1 MNLYLIALI
10 PHLDL
15 REHIRS
21 LKEEM
26 KVRFNAKH
34 ALKSPAH
41 ITLQMP
47 FKRNSEHEP
56 LLIKTLQYLASQQ
69 HTFTINL
76 AGFGCFS
83 PRVIFVK
90 VEKHEPIIELHSKI
104 KKALSDG
111 LSFKENEI
119 SKNIHPHMTIAT
131 QDLTEKAFLKAW
143 SAFEKR
149 EFKSSFITK
158 SLFLLKHSGKSW
170 DIYKEFLFQE

>member
-10 PHLDL
+10 PYHQL
-15 REHIRS
+15 REQIRY

-26 KVRFNAKH
+26 KEHFNAKH

-47 FKRNSEHEP
+47 FKRSKEDEHH
-56 LLIKTLQYLASQQ
+56 LISILQEFASGQYSFKVELSDFSC
-69 HTFTINL
+69 FT
-76 AGFGCFS
+76 
-83 PRVIFVK
+83 PHVIFVK
-90 VEKHEPIIELHSKI
+90 VKNHEPIIELHSNM
-104 KKALSDG
+104 KKVLLDG
-111 LSFKENEI
+111 LSFKEYEV

-131 QDLTEKAFLKAW
+131 RDLTEKAFLKAW

-149 EFKSSFITK
+149 EFKASITAK
-158 SLFLLKHSGKSW
+158 SIYLLKHNGKSW

>member
-10 PHLDL
+10 PHLEL
-15 REHIRS
+15 REQIRS

-26 KVRFNAKH
+26 KVRFYTKH

-47 FKRNSEHEP
+47 FKRSKEDEHH
-56 LLIKTLQYLASQQ
+56 LISILQEFASGQYS
-69 HTFTINL
+69 FKVELSN
-76 AGFGCFS
+76 FSCFS

-90 VEKHEPIIELHSKI
+90 VENHEPIIELQSKM

-111 LSFKENEI
+111 LSFKENEV

-131 QDLTEKAFLKAW
+131 RDLTEKAFLKAW
-143 SAFEKR
+143 SAFEKH
-149 EFKSSFITK
+149 EFKATFKAK
-158 SLFLLKHSGKSW
+158 SLFLLKHNGKSW